1 MDDEFEKA
9 FAQGCLQFAIGVVVL
24 VVLGVIGLIVN

>member
-24 VVLGVIGLIVN
+24 GVIGLIVN